1 MKIRSVLRILGFI
14 ALLLGGVFLIPTV
27 IAVIRGGGDMVSF
40 AASAVISVVAGASLI
55 FMGKKEELGIR
66 DGFALV
72 TGTWLFIAILG
83 AFPYWLSGI
92 LPSYTDAFFEAMSG
106 VTTTGATVLRDIESL
121 PDGIMFWR
129 SFSQWLGGMGI
140 IVLTAALLPLFGVG
154 GLQILNAEAPGPTF
168 ERLVPR
174 IQETAML
181 LWGVYVLL
189 SAAEFLLLFAGGMP
203 VFEAVLHTFT
213 TMATGGFSPKNTGVA
228 AYASPYIQWVI
239 IVFMFLAGTSFSLH
253 FFALRGKSL
262 KGYWKNTEFRFYL
275 TVICVAIVFT
285 AGILI
290 WKVPGDIERSIRDA
304 AFQVVAIVTTTGFV
318 TADFEHW
325 PMVLQG
331 LLLFL
336 MFFGGCAGSTGGGMK
351 HMRLLLL
358 VRHSG
363 VQMVKLI
370 HPRAVKGLF
379 LGEHTVTDEVI
390 QGVQSFFFLYLSL
403 WAGGTIV
410 LAATGL
416 DLLTGIS
423 AAASALGNVGPGL
436 GEVGPVENY
445 AGLPGTAKWV
455 LSALMLMGRLEIFP
469 VLVLLS
475 PEIRRR

>member
-40 AASAVISVVAGASLI
+40 AASAVISVVAGAFLI

-318 TADFEHW
+318 TADFEHG

-475 PEIRRR
+475 PGIRRR